1 MQDDFDG
8 TYLENEDDVWIVTD
22 DVTIKE
28 LENTDIGRCKL
39 PSHNVYPFQRNT
51 AAHFNSS
58 KFRERRI

>member
-1 MQDDFDG
+1 
-8 TYLENEDDVWIVTD
+8 
-22 DVTIKE
+22 
-28 LENTDIGRCKL
+28 L